1 MAVCGD
7 KAPAHDALALAMNAR
22 DAERSAALF
31 AAALEMPV
39 GQRAEFVRNA
49 SEGVPEIVDRVEMLL
64 KAHEDSGGFMGTL
77 PPLVQR
83 AVTESAFPAAEQIG
97 GFRIMEKIGEGGC
110 GVVYR
115 ARQKEPIQRDVA
127 LKIIR
132 RGMDTK
138 EVIARF
144 EGERQALALMDH
156 PNIARV
162 LEAGATDTGRPYFAM
177 EWVRG
182 QKLTECCDERRVSI
196 GSRLHLF
203 TIVCDAV
210 QHAHQK
216 GVIHRDLK
224 PSNVLVATQDG
235 ELVPKVI
242 DFGIAKATQGRLTAQ
257 TLFTATD
264 LFLGTPAYM
273 SPEQAEMSGKDVD
286 TRSDIYSLGVLLY
299 ELLVGFPPFDPDE
312 LARSGFDEM
321 RRRIRTEEPRRPSQ
335 RLAAL
340 PPLELAGVAKKR
352 GQEPAQL
359 IRTLRGDLDWIVM
372 RCLEKTPARRYQTA
386 TDLAR
391 DIQRHLA
398 DEPVL
403 ARPPS
408 QSDHVRKFVRRNR
421 LAVTAS
427 ALIATAAFV
436 GVIGVVWAW
445 QREKAS
451 RERAVVA
458 EQTAQAAA
466 MKSEQV
472 TRFLREM
479 LASAQPAVAA
489 GRDTRLMRD
498 ILDATVKR
506 LARDPANP
514 PEIEAELRSTLA
526 SVYKAI
532 GEFEK
537 AEAMQRLSLNLWR
550 KVPGEKQH
558 DLVQAIHALA
568 QICFARGHYADGESI
583 ETEALGLTRQ
593 ALGPDDPQ
601 VAYSLYWLAA
611 FKRARGDLV
620 AAEAMQRAALAIQRR
635 RLGDENPAT
644 VSTLEALAGTLLA
657 RGEAAEAER
666 LGRTVLDVRR
676 KVLGES
682 HRDVGVT
689 MMFVASTLSVRK
701 DYAAA
706 EALIRDALE
715 RRRKRDGD
723 MHPDVAIAESRLAG
737 VLEAKGDLAAAEAM
751 ARQALT
757 VRQTLF
763 EGGHPDV
770 AASLHQVAHLRLLRG
785 DLGAA
790 ETLERQALVMRRK
803 FLGSAHPD
811 VASSLRVLADIRQ
824 RQAGSEEIDA
834 VSPEPSERGGTSIDP
849 TLGTLSE

>member
-1 MAVCGD
+1 
-7 KAPAHDALALAMNAR
+7 MNAG
-22 DAERSAALF
+22 DAQRAAALF
-31 AAALEMPV
+31 AMALEMPAA
-39 GQRAEFVRNA
+39 QRVEFVRRTA
-49 SEGVPEIVDRVEMLL
+49 EGAPEIIERVEALL
-64 KAHEDSGGFMGTL
+64 RAHEDSGEFMGAL
-77 PPLVQR
+77 PMLVQR
-83 AVTESAFPAAEQIG
+83 AATDSALGTNERIGRFQI
-97 GFRIMEKIGEGGC
+97 IEKIGEGGC
-110 GVVYR
+110 GIVYR
-115 ARQKEPIQRDVA
+115 ARQEEPIQRDVA
-127 LKIIR
+127 LKVIR

-162 LEAGATDTGRPYFAM
+162 FEAGATDTGRPYFAM

-182 QKLTECCDERRVSI
+182 QKLTECCDERRLSI
-196 GSRLHLF
+196 RARLHLF
-203 TIVCDAV
+203 TVVCDAV

-216 GVIHRDLK
+216 GIIHRDLK
-224 PSNVLVATQDG
+224 PSNILVATPEGGQP
-235 ELVPKVI
+235 LPKVI

-273 SPEQAEMSGKDVD
+273 SPEQAELSGNDVD

-299 ELLVGFPPFDPDE
+299 ELLVGSPPFDPDE
-312 LARSGFDEM
+312 LARNGFDEM
-321 RRRIRTEEPRRPSQ
+321 RHRIRTEEPKRPSQ
-335 RLAAL
+335 RLAVL
-340 PPLELAGVAKKR
+340 STVELASIAGR
-352 GQEPAQL
+352 RRQEPAQL
-359 IRTLRGDLDWIVM
+359 IRSLRGDLDWIVT
-372 RCLEKTPARRYQTA
+372 RCLEKAPAQRYQTA

-408 QSDHVRKFVRRNR
+408 QSDRVRKFVRRNR
-421 LAVTAS
+421 LAATAS
-427 ALIATAAFV
+427 ALIAAAVLV

-445 QREKAS
+445 QREKAA
-451 RERAVVA
+451 RERAVIA
-458 EQTAQAAA
+458 EQAARAAA
-466 MKSEQV
+466 KKSEQV
-472 TRFLREM
+472 TRFLRDM

-514 PEIEAELRSTLA
+514 PEIEAELRGTLA
-526 SVYKAI
+526 AVYKAI
-532 GEFEK
+532 GDFEK
-537 AEAMQRLSLNLWR
+537 AEAMQRIALNLRR

-568 QICFARGHYADGESI
+568 QICFTRGHYVDGEAIEAEATSI
-583 ETEALGLTRQ
+583 TRQ
-593 ALGPDDPQ
+593 TLGPDDPQ

-620 AAEAMQRAALAIQRR
+620 AAEAMQREALAIQRR

-657 RGEAAEAER
+657 RGEAVEAER

-676 KVLGES
+676 KVFGES
-682 HRDVGVT
+682 NRDVEVT
-689 MMFVASTLSVRK
+689 MMFVASTLSARR
-701 DYAAA
+701 DYAGA

-715 RRRKRDGD
+715 RRRRRDGD
-723 MHPDVAIAESRLAG
+723 THPDVAIAESRLAT

-751 ARQALT
+751 ASQALT

-763 EGGHPDV
+763 AGGHPDV
-770 AASLHQVAHLRLLRG
+770 AASLHQVAHLHLLRG
-785 DLGAA
+785 DLTGA
-790 ETLERQALVMRRK
+790 ETLERQALAMRRK

-811 VASSLRVLADIRQ
+811 VASSLRTLADIRQ
-824 RQAGSEEIDA
+824 RQGDSAEADA
-834 VSPEPSERGGTSIDP
+834 VLLEAKESGATGTAPVIGP
-849 TLGTLSE
+849 PAE